1 MDSPSSPPSIT
12 NSARKRK
19 NDCSCSDLETA
30 SKRVENTREDNEVT
44 DEDEELEEID
54 LAPKPD
60 KEALDFFAGYAARKV
75 SEKRID
81 GIFVINIDPRVD
93 QMFLE

>member
-1 MDSPSSPPSIT
+1 MRNFI
-12 NSARKRK
+12 
-19 NDCSCSDLETA
+19 
-30 SKRVENTREDNEVT
+30 TREDNEVT

-75 SEKRID
+75 S
-81 GIFVINIDPRVD
+81 
-93 QMFLE
+93 

>member
-1 MDSPSSPPSIT
+1 MLKLLIV
-12 NSARKRK
+12 KLLILQ
-19 NDCSCSDLETA
+19 DL
-30 SKRVENTREDNEVT
+30 RNFITREDNEVT

-81 GIFVINIDPRVD
+81 GIFVITIDPRVD
-93 QMFLE
+93 HIFL